1 MSPLRRSPQ
10 TDHVRRRR
18 SGLALPRWAVIALL
32 ALFVVG
38 IIALAYF
45 TFNGVKKLVS
55 NAPLGAGPVETPA
68 AGGGAEGAAPGEEAG
83 VEVEDV
89 PTWEEGRVT
98 VLLMGVDER
107 ETEVGPWR
115 TDTMILL
122 TMDPASRSAGMISIP
137 RDLWV
142 EIPDYGRYDRINTA
156 YFRGDADQYPGGGGA
171 ALAMKTV
178 QQNLGVTVNYY
189 AVVNFY
195 AFVTII
201 DEIGCI
207 PIDVPET
214 IDDPDYPAPSGP
226 GYDPFHID
234 AGEYCLG
241 GETLLKYARTRA
253 TFGGDF
259 DRAQRQ
265 QQVLYA
271 IRDHV
276 LSTGQLPN
284 LLSKAP
290 QVYATLQD
298 SINTNLTETEII
310 QLGRLAAEIPEEN
323 ICSAVISGDYI
334 ERFETLPDG
343 SQVVIPNRAKIRQL
357 IVDIYTGTG
366 RCNPSAQDLA
376 GAAQEENADIHILNG
391 TRHEGMATET
401 ANRLT
406 AVGLHVIEVGN
417 ADRFDYEVTEIH
429 QYGDASTTARYIA
442 ALLNLPNTVIVEHEA
457 ETSRADIEVVL
468 GSDLLGED
476 AGE

>member
-1 MSPLRRSPQ
+1 MSPLRRSQ
-10 TDHVRRRR
+10 QSDHVRRRR
-18 SGLALPRWAVIALL
+18 SGLALPHRATPALL

-38 IIALAYF
+38 IIALAYV
-45 TFNGVKKLVS
+45 TFNGVKRFVS
-55 NAPLGAGPVETPA
+55 NAPLGIGPVETPA
-68 AGGGAEGAAPGEEAG
+68 AGGGAEGAGPGEEPGQAG
-83 VEVEDV
+83 EDA
-89 PTWEEGRVT
+89 PAWEEGRVT

-107 ETEVGPWR
+107 ESEEGPWR

-122 TMDPASRSAGMISIP
+122 TMDPASRTAGMISIP

-156 YFRGDADQYPGGGGA
+156 FFRGDADQYPGGGGP

-207 PIDVPET
+207 PLEVPET

-276 LSTGQLPN
+276 LSTGELPN
-284 LLSKAP
+284 LLSKTP
-290 QVYATLQD
+290 QIYATLQD
-298 SINTNLTETEII
+298 SIRTNMTETEIV
-310 QLGRLAAEIPEEN
+310 QLGRLAAEVPEEN

-334 ERFETLPDG
+334 ERFETLSDG
-343 SQVVIPNRAKIRQL
+343 SEVVIPNRAKIRQL

-366 RCNPSAQDLA
+366 RCNPDAQDLA
-376 GAAQEENADIHILNG
+376 GAALEENAEVHILNG

-406 AVGLHVIEVGN
+406 AVGLHVAEIGN
-417 ADRFDYEVTEIH
+417 ADRFDYQATEVRL
-429 QYGDASTTARYIA
+429 YGDARSTARYIA
-442 ALLNLPNTVIVEHEA
+442 ALLNLPDTAIVEADAEA
-457 ETSRADIEVVL
+457 GLPEIEVVL
-468 GSDLLGED
+468 GSDLLGE